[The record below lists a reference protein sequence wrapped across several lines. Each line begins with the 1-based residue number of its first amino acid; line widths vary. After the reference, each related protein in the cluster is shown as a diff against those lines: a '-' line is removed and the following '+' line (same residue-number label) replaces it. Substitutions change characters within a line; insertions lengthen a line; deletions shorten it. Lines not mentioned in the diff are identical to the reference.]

1 MKTSKNSFSVEK
13 RPENEAARKV
23 VSFSQESNKTDLST
37 ITGVNSYREIG
48 LKTENESN
56 TNSTPWN
63 FEKVQKESCY
73 SFVVDWQIPQLSER
87 N

>member
-1 MKTSKNSFSVEK
+1 MRTSKNSLSVEK
-13 RPENEAARKV
+13 RPENKAARKV
-23 VSFSQESNKTDLST
+23 VSFSQESNKRDLPT
-37 ITGVNSYREIG
+37 ITDVNSFRNIG
-48 LKTENESN
+48 LRSENESD

-63 FEKVQKESCY
+63 FEQTQKESYY